1 MEIQS
6 IFWLIGGDLRQH
18 WLARHL
24 AEEEQEVHCYGL
36 DAQLLPKDQ
45 VNLHIESNLQ
55 SIGTKEAI
63 ILLPLP
69 LQNKEGN
76 LSAPFHPEPLPLE
89 AVFAQLSTKQLL
101 FGGQVKPP
109 VQAMAKEYRLQ
120 LYDYFARE
128 ELAIANAVPTAEGC
142 IQIAM
147 ERLPVTLQDARIL
160 LLGYGKVASAT
171 AQRLGSLGA
180 KVTIAARSYPQ
191 LEQARADGFNTD
203 RITELVGGLCCY
215 DCVVNTV
222 PAPILG
228 EAELEDMN
236 PACPIIDLASLPGG
250 VDLVAAQKLERTVI
264 PALSLPGKVAPATA
278 SRSILRSIYHML
290 EEFQEGKDS
299 DSL

>member
-1 MEIQS
+1 MKIQS
-6 IFWLIGGDLRQH
+6 SFWLIGGDLRQH

-24 AEEEQEVHCYGL
+24 AEEGQEVHCYGL
-36 DAQLLPKDQ
+36 DPQLLPKDQ
-45 VNLHIESNLQ
+45 DNLTIEPNLQ
-55 SIGTKEAI
+55 TIPTEEAI

-69 LQNKEGN
+69 LQNKDGN
-76 LSAPFHPEPLPLE
+76 LSAPFHPEPLSLE
-89 AVFAQLSTKQLL
+89 EVFASLNTKQLL

-160 LLGYGKVASAT
+160 ILGYGKVASAT
-171 AQRLGSLGA
+171 AQRLGALGA
-180 KVTIAARSYPQ
+180 KLTIAARRFPQ

-203 RITELVGGLCCY
+203 RISQLVGGLCCY
-215 DCVVNTV
+215 DCIINTV

-228 EAELEDMN
+228 EAELEDMD
-236 PACPIIDLASLPGG
+236 PSCPVIDLASLPGG
-250 VDLVAAQKLERTVI
+250 VDLMAAQRLERTVI

-278 SRSILRSIYHML
+278 SLAILRSIYHML